1 MKVVFQ
7 LPLGMNP
14 ATSYR
19 NGSHLVQV
27 RMEMPFP
34 EEGRMAAGQRQGPAA
49 PSTLCAEPDGVENPG
64 CHHSCIRATDN
75 RKHLSALQA
84 LCAGCGVEPVSCCSS
99 QQPPGSERGAPCSR
113 PHSPSEQAF
122 AVN

>member
-84 LCAGCGVEPVSCCSS
+84 LCAGCGVEPGLLLFFSAAPRFRKRSALLKAT
-99 QQPPGSERGAPCSR
+99 QPE
-113 PHSPSEQAF
+113 
-122 AVN
+122 